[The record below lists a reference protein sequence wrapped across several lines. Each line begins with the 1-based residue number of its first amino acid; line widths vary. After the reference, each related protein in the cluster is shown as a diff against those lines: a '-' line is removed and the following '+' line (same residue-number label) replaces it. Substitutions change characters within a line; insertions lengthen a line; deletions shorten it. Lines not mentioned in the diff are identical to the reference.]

1 MEVIKIALAK
11 GRLAEKSVDLFESI
25 GVVFSQ
31 FHEESRKL
39 IFKSDHQ
46 QFEMILVKATD
57 VATYVENGAADI
69 GVAGKDTLLESEADV
84 YEVIDLGFG
93 KCRFAVAG
101 KEDTDLNGMI
111 KPRIASKY
119 PKVTTDYFE
128 QKGKQIETIKLNG
141 SVELAPL
148 VGLSDAIV
156 DIVETGGTLKEN
168 GLVVVEDMVQSS
180 ARLICNKARFK
191 RKGESIQ
198 PFIENVQDMIKQSE
212 GEKANA

>member
-1 MEVIKIALAK
+1 
-11 GRLAEKSVDLFESI
+11 
-25 GVVFSQ
+25 
-31 FHEESRKL
+31 
-39 IFKSDHQ
+39 
-46 QFEMILVKATD
+46 MILVKATD

-168 GLVVVEDMVQSS
+168 GLVVLEDMVQSS
-180 ARLICNKARFK
+180 ARLICNKASFK
-191 RKGESIQ
+191 TKGESIQ

>member
-168 GLVVVEDMVQSS
+168 GLVVLEDMVQSS
-180 ARLICNKARFK
+180 ARLICNKASFK
-191 RKGESIQ
+191 TKGESIQ

>member
-141 SVELAPL
+141 SVEL
-148 VGLSDAIV
+148 G
-156 DIVETGGTLKEN
+156 
-168 GLVVVEDMVQSS
+168 SS
-180 ARLICNKARFK
+180 CR
-191 RKGESIQ
+191 
-198 PFIENVQDMIKQSE
+198 IK
-212 GEKANA
+212 

>member
-168 GLVVVEDMVQSS
+168 GLVVLEDMVQSS
-180 ARLICNKARFK
+180 ARLICNKASFK
-191 RKGESIQ
+191 TKVNPSSHLLKTFRI
-198 PFIENVQDMIKQSE
+198 
-212 GEKANA
+212 